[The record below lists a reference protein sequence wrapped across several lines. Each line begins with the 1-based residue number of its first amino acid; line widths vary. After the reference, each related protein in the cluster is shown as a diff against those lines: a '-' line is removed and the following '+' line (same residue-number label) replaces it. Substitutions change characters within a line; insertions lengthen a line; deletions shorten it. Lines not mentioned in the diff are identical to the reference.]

1 MPNGMPFWATPD
13 ASRVQKG
20 DGKVLKGKYLKYILH
35 AAVLIGL
42 IIAALKYING
52 EEVLQ
57 ALRSYNYA
65 FAPVLLALSAVYLAM
80 KAWRFIR
87 LMRPVSDVA
96 GNVLFRGYVAGTA
109 ATLVPGGVAARA
121 GLMNQAGVSVARSGV
136 PVALSSILDQVA
148 FIGSALIAAIWFENI
163 RVPVLVVLG
172 ILVLLG
178 VIFAFPAPRRW
189 LDSVALG
196 LAKRFNYADQWRNFL
211 KSGREV
217 INARTILVALAITI
231 LGVLV
236 QVIML
241 DFSLRG
247 FGFDVPYATLFFAYI
262 VPTMLGRLSA
272 LPAGVGVTEA
282 SMVGFLSSSAGVD
295 PDTGLAATAIFR
307 IGTVFFQALLGAL
320 VYFFAWRGEHEKTG
334 PVRS

>member
-1 MPNGMPFWATPD
+1 MKN
-13 ASRVQKG
+13 
-20 DGKVLKGKYLKYILH
+20 KYLKYILH

-42 IIAALKYING
+42 IIAAVKYING

-65 FAPVLLALSAVYLAM
+65 FAPALLALSVLYLAM
-80 KAWRFIR
+80 KAWRFVR
-87 LMRPVSDVA
+87 LMRPVSDVP
-96 GNVLFRGYVAGTA
+96 GSVMFRGYVAGTA
-109 ATLVPGGVAARA
+109 ATLMPGGVAARA
-121 GLMNQAGVSVARSGV
+121 GLMNQAGISVAKSGM

-148 FIGSALIAAIWFENI
+148 FIGSALFAAIWFENVRLPVLI
-163 RVPVLVVLG
+163 LLGVLVVLG
-172 ILVLLG
+172 
-178 VIFAFPAPRRW
+178 VIFLFPAPRRW
-189 LDSVALG
+189 LGNVAV
-196 LAKRFNYADQWRNFL
+196 AIARRFNVADQWKNFL
-211 KSGREV
+211 QHGREV
-217 INARTILVALAITI
+217 INTRTILVALAITVAG
-231 LGVLV
+231 LLV
-236 QVIML
+236 QVVML

-247 FGFDVPYATLFFAYI
+247 FGFNVPYATLFFAYI

-320 VYFFAWRGEHEKTG
+320 VYFFAWRGEKEKTE
-334 PVRS
+334 PVKS

>member
-1 MPNGMPFWATPD
+1 MKN
-13 ASRVQKG
+13 
-20 DGKVLKGKYLKYILH
+20 KYLKYVLH

-42 IIAALKYING
+42 IIAAVKYING

-65 FAPVLLALSAVYLAM
+65 FAPVLLILSALYLAL
-80 KAWRFIR
+80 KAWRFIE

-96 GNVLFRGYVAGTA
+96 GDVMFRGYVAGTA

-121 GLMNQAGVSVARSGV
+121 GLMNQAGVSVAKSGM

-148 FIGSALIAAIWFENI
+148 FIGSALLAAFWFENI
-163 RVPVLVVLG
+163 RGPMLIVLG
-172 ILVLLG
+172 IFIVLG
-178 VIFAFPAPRRW
+178 IIFLFPAPRRW
-189 LDSVALG
+189 LGHVA
-196 LAKRFNYADQWRNFL
+196 AAIARRFNFADQWQNFL
-211 KSGREV
+211 QHGREV
-217 INARTILVALAITI
+217 INTRTILVALAITVVG
-231 LGVLV
+231 LLL
-236 QVIML
+236 QVIIL

-307 IGTVFFQALLGAL
+307 IATVFFQALLGAF
-320 VYFFAWRGEHEKTG
+320 VYFFAWRGENEK
-334 PVRS
+334 REKKKS

>member
-1 MPNGMPFWATPD
+1 MKN
-13 ASRVQKG
+13 
-20 DGKVLKGKYLKYILH
+20 KYLKYILH
-35 AAVLIGL
+35 VAVIVGL
-42 IIAALKYING
+42 IIAGIKYING

-65 FAPVLLALSAVYLAM
+65 YAPALLGLSALYLAL

-87 LMRPVSDVA
+87 LMRPVSDVP

-121 GLMNQAGVSVARSGV
+121 GLMDQAGISVAKSGV

-148 FIGSALIAAIWFENI
+148 FIGSALLAAFWFESI
-163 RVPVLVVLG
+163 RVPMLIVLG
-172 ILVLLG
+172 ILVALG
-178 VIFAFPAPRRW
+178 IIFLFPAPRRW
-189 LDSVALG
+189 LDRIATAVAR
-196 LAKRFNYADQWRNFL
+196 RFNFADQWRNL
-211 KSGREV
+211 LRSGREV
-217 INARTILVALAITI
+217 MNIRTLLVSLAVTVVG
-231 LGVLV
+231 LLV
-236 QVIML
+236 QVIIL

-247 FGFDVPYATLFFAYI
+247 FGINVSYATLFFAYI
-262 VPTMLGRLSA
+262 LPTMLGRLSA

-282 SMVGFLSSSAGVD
+282 SMVGFLASSAGVD

-320 VYFFAWRGEHEKTG
+320 VYFFAWRGEDEKH
-334 PVRS
+334 RRMQES

>member
-1 MPNGMPFWATPD
+1 MK
-13 ASRVQKG
+13 S
-20 DGKVLKGKYLKYILH
+20 KYLKYVLHVAVLVGLIL
-35 AAVLIGL
+35 AAV
-42 IIAALKYING
+42 KYING

-65 FAPVLLALSAVYLAM
+65 FAPALLGLSVLYLAL

-87 LMRPVSDVA
+87 LMRPVSDVP

-121 GLMNQAGVSVARSGV
+121 GLMNQAGVSVAKSGM
-136 PVALSSILDQVA
+136 PVALSSILDQVG
-148 FIGSALIAAIWFENI
+148 FVGSALLAAIWFENI
-163 RVPVLVVLG
+163 RVPVLILLGVL
-172 ILVLLG
+172 LVLG

-189 LDSVALG
+189 LNGVATAI
-196 LAKRFNYADQWRNFL
+196 AKRFNFADQWKNFL
-211 KSGREV
+211 QHGREV
-217 INARTILVALAITI
+217 INTRTILVALAITVVG
-231 LGVLV
+231 LLV
-236 QVIML
+236 QVIIL

-247 FGFDVPYATLFFAYI
+247 FGFNVSYATLFFAYI
-262 VPTMLGRLSA
+262 IPTMLGRLSA

-307 IGTVFFQALLGAL
+307 IATVFFQALLGAL
-320 VYFFAWRGEHEKTG
+320 VYFFAWRGENEK
-334 PVRS
+334 SKSKKS

>member
-1 MPNGMPFWATPD
+1 MKN
-13 ASRVQKG
+13 
-20 DGKVLKGKYLKYILH
+20 KYLKYILH

-42 IIAALKYING
+42 IIAAVKYING

-65 FAPVLLALSAVYLAM
+65 FAPALLALSVLYLAM
-80 KAWRFIR
+80 KAWRFVR
-87 LMRPVSDVA
+87 LMRPVSDVP
-96 GNVLFRGYVAGTA
+96 GSVMFRGYVAGTA
-109 ATLVPGGVAARA
+109 ATLMPGGVAARA
-121 GLMNQAGVSVARSGV
+121 GLMNQAGISVAKSGM

-148 FIGSALIAAIWFENI
+148 FIGSALFAAIWFENVRLPVLI
-163 RVPVLVVLG
+163 LLGVLVVLG
-172 ILVLLG
+172 
-178 VIFAFPAPRRW
+178 VIFLFPAPRRW
-189 LDSVALG
+189 LGNVAVAI
-196 LAKRFNYADQWRNFL
+196 AKRFNVADQWKNFL
-211 KSGREV
+211 QHGREV
-217 INARTILVALAITI
+217 INTRTILVALAITVAG
-231 LGVLV
+231 LLV
-236 QVIML
+236 QVVML

-247 FGFDVPYATLFFAYI
+247 FGFNVPYATLFFAYI

-320 VYFFAWRGEHEKTG
+320 VYFFAWRGEKEKTE
-334 PVRS
+334 PVKS

>member
-1 MPNGMPFWATPD
+1 MKN
-13 ASRVQKG
+13 
-20 DGKVLKGKYLKYILH
+20 KYLKYILH

-42 IIAALKYING
+42 IIAAVKYING

-65 FAPVLLALSAVYLAM
+65 FAPALLALSVLYLAM
-80 KAWRFIR
+80 KAWRFVR
-87 LMRPVSDVA
+87 LMRPVSDVP
-96 GNVLFRGYVAGTA
+96 GSVMFRGYVAGTA
-109 ATLVPGGVAARA
+109 ATLMPGGVAARA
-121 GLMNQAGVSVARSGV
+121 GLMNQAGISVAKSGM

-148 FIGSALIAAIWFENI
+148 FIGSALFAAIWFENVRLPVLI
-163 RVPVLVVLG
+163 VLGVLVVLG
-172 ILVLLG
+172 
-178 VIFAFPAPRRW
+178 VIFLFPAPRRW
-189 LDSVALG
+189 LGNVAT
-196 LAKRFNYADQWRNFL
+196 AIARRFNVADQWKNFL
-211 KSGREV
+211 QHGREV
-217 INARTILVALAITI
+217 INTRTILVALAITVAG
-231 LGVLV
+231 LLV
-236 QVIML
+236 QVVML

-247 FGFDVPYATLFFAYI
+247 FGFNVPYATLFFAYI

-320 VYFFAWRGEHEKTG
+320 VYFFAWRGEKEKTE
-334 PVRS
+334 PVKS

>member
-1 MPNGMPFWATPD
+1 M
-13 ASRVQKG
+13 
-20 DGKVLKGKYLKYILH
+20 KGKYLKYVLH
-35 AAVLIGL
+35 VVVLIGL
-42 IIAALKYING
+42 VIAAVKYING

-65 FAPVLLALSAVYLAM
+65 FAPVLLILSVLYLAM

-87 LMRPVSDVA
+87 LMRPVSDVP

-109 ATLVPGGVAARA
+109 ATLVPGGVAVRA
-121 GLMNQAGVSVARSGV
+121 GLMNQAGVSVAKSGM

-148 FIGSALIAAIWFENI
+148 FIGSALVAAFWFENV
-163 RVPVLVVLG
+163 RVPMLIVLG
-172 ILVLLG
+172 ILVLLT
-178 VIFAFPAPRRW
+178 VIFLFPAPRHW
-189 LDSVALG
+189 LGSVA
-196 LAKRFNYADQWRNFL
+196 AAIARRFKVADQWENFL
-211 KSGREV
+211 QHGREV
-217 INARTILVALAITI
+217 INARTILVALAITVAG
-231 LGVLV
+231 LLV
-236 QVIML
+236 QVIIL

-247 FGFDVPYATLFFAYI
+247 FGFNVSYATLFFAYI

-307 IGTVFFQALLGAL
+307 IATVFFQALLGGL
-320 VYFFAWRGEHEKTG
+320 VYFFAWKGENEKSQ
-334 PVRS
+334 PEKS